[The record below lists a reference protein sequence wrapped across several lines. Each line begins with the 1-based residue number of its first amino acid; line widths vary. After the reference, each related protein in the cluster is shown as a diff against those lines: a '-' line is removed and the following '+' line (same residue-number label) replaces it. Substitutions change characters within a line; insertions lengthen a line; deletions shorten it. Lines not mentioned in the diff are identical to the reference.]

1 MKNLTEEERIFKGIL
16 YNPGN
21 TDLKRKKLLAHN
33 LSSQYSRTFED
44 QTEERE
50 AILSQLLDSIGEHCF
65 IQGPIFFIMVFIQK
79 SVIVFWKL

>member
-1 MKNLTEEERIFKGIL
+1 MNNLTEEERIFKGIL

>member
-1 MKNLTEEERIFKGIL
+1 MNNLTEEERIFKGIL

-21 TDLKRKKLLAHN
+21 IELKRKKLLAHN

-50 AILSQLLDSIGEHCF
+50 AILSQLLDSIGS
-65 IQGPIFFIMVFIQK
+65 IVLSRVPFFSLWCSYK
-79 SVIVFWKL
+79 NW